1 MRGNAGERE
10 LSSSF
15 AGITLIRFYGYDLS
29 LALSLSKC
37 PSSVSG
43 QTPRELYSTK
53 LRKKVLKPVT
63 FIPCFSYYS
72 KFNHYEGN
80 PYFRFIGRLFNCRYC
95 SKNN

>member
-15 AGITLIRFYGYDLS
+15 AGITLIRFCGYDLS

-37 PSSVSG
+37 LRQAQG

-63 FIPCFSYYS
+63 FMPFFSYYS
-72 KFNHYEGN
+72 KFNQHEEN
-80 PYFRFIGRLFNCRYC
+80 PCFRFIGRLFNCCHC

>member
-15 AGITLIRFYGYDLS
+15 AGITLIRFCGYDLS

-37 PSSVSG
+37 LRQAQG

-53 LRKKVLKPVT
+53 LRKKVLKHVT
-63 FIPCFSYYS
+63 FMPFFSYYS
-72 KFNHYEGN
+72 KFNNEEN
-80 PYFRFIGRLFNCRYC
+80 PYFLFIGRLFNCHPC
-95 SKNN
+95 SKNNK